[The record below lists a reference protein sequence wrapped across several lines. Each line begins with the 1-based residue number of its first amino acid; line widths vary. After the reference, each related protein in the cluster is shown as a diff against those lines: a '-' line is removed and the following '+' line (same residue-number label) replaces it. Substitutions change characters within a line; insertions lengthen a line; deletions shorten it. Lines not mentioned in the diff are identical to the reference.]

1 MKTDTS
7 SAGNTALSLKKAWSL
22 LEDVGAEGSS
32 CELWW
37 LEGRSERR
45 KGKESSNKQWVCFVT
60 YLVMGGTWEVMEGC
74 VCLCACV
81 CVSKLAAAGCS
92 LLPSPRVSCI
102 WNHAS
107 ANTTSAGLL
116 FPNIST
122 SLKQMC
128 MSEQMLEGKWLCPH
142 PWLHKDLRALAL
154 WASVFSMEE
163 GLVSRAKG
171 QRQHCTDPYF
181 LGGDYSLL
189 ESEWKSFSHVWLFA
203 TPWTIQS
210 MEFSRHRILEWV
222 AFPFSRGSSQ
232 PRDQTQV
239 SLIAVRFFTSWAT
252 REAQEYWSG

>member
-7 SAGNTALSLKKAWSL
+7 TAGNTALSLKKAWSL

-37 LEGRSERR
+37 LEGRSERW

-107 ANTTSAGLL
+107 ANTASAGLL

-122 SLKQMC
+122 LLKQMC
-128 MSEQMLEGKWLCPH
+128 MSEQVLEGKWLCPH
-142 PWLHKDLRALAL
+142 PRLHKDPRALAL
-154 WASVFSMEE
+154 WAS
-163 GLVSRAKG
+163 G
-171 QRQHCTDPYF
+171 
-181 LGGDYSLL
+181 SLL
-189 ESEWKSFSHVWLFA
+189 NGGGAGL
-203 TPWTIQS
+203 
-210 MEFSRHRILEWV
+210 
-222 AFPFSRGSSQ
+222 
-232 PRDQTQV
+232 
-239 SLIAVRFFTSWAT
+239 
-252 REAQEYWSG
+252 